1 MNNKYKYIKDYID
14 RNHKKVFLKDAKT
27 DKDVIF
33 DENDIFDI
41 EKFSNEEN
49 VDYLYFF
56 ISADE
61 RIDYI
66 PDHEKP
72 NVVKDMI
79 MRAYI
84 DYISDIQKD
93 NKIYQVCPIK
103 TNKSV
108 SVISAGDTNYPG
120 NHGLYFRNT
129 DEFYCIGIAKIPVAY
144 WRINPGLKN
153 YLKLLRKSMFNNK
166 LFKIYFLDNIEEC
179 FDSIY
184 KDCINSNN
192 SQIYY
197 FNDYNFNNNVLIN
210 INKGFSNYS
219 KNVDRYTDITWAYL
233 YPVIIS
239 NALNHKTGI
248 INQIPTIDQ
257 IPNIDHNKYNIKSGI
272 TINNIVEKDNEN
284 TFARTTHNVYDHY
297 TYNTETFTWYSWINF
312 INNQYDNGILIT
324 EYDYNIDKFYKI
336 YKTKYINTYKHNG
349 FERKNMYIPQI
360 YVVSEDPNWLTTKNK
375 KKYIHDKCELKN
387 NQYYNRDNGK
397 HVCCIHDFNRLNNI
411 TNENISIRVEGQAV
425 CKYCGEHLGNYDDN
439 NAFVEGIS
447 EMESDNT
454 IIYTWFNNQD
464 IQQAQESWQQLK
476 VIIEAIDPSFLNNT
490 GYVNKFIQMFHDK
503 DIKKLF
509 KKFKL
514 CPFELFSCKKEVDK
528 NGIIIDKICDYEGV
542 LKKFKN
548 AINNILI
555 SRDPKIIDNR
565 LNYIYNVVVQYINNK
580 SIFND
585 IGDENFIQ
593 YLTQRG
599 IFVNGKYNI
608 NQAMNSDTLI
618 NIYNNLINNNEDQK
632 YIDVIARAISAIIT
646 SENICKEIIYWI
658 NVEKTNNQFNINTV
672 TNFVKNIFKK
682 SHKFIKIL
690 KTIYVMVKVKG
701 LKELEINFNDIN
713 WNVFF
718 VNTNTA
724 KSNDDSTRYQRQK
737 QVMLNLLNLNYI
749 QSLYPSKNKRQK
761 KHVVGR
767 TVSFNELN
775 ILKNVINYGTTAVE
789 TPQNEQTQQLK
800 QNGSLYKN
808 KQITHNDIGL
818 FYSIYLNPMNI
829 KEFICNSSVVEWI
842 NQLFNREEF
851 TADITF
857 TIKDKRIEYT
867 NEIFKDQQYMID
879 VCYQTFDNNNIDYVN
894 NMNACI
900 IDKVIDTLECPDVLT
915 RNIDYN
921 QISQNLD
928 YNKDY
933 KVSLQDLAHIQFPS
947 IDEYKSMKKDNTLRI
962 NPYDDVAEFY
972 NMDLFYYLF
981 TQKVISIYNHL
992 FDNSSISLENINNNI
1007 KIMENIVKHN
1017 FNIAISNNENTD
1029 VSILTTLLDEIN
1041 FNSNC
1046 PDKTITYYQHLQDEE
1061 VGINDNVSIEQL
1073 NYLKDDKNKPINN
1086 YYQEYNNYQNKYI
1099 PNNERT
1105 KFISYKTYSIYLIDT
1120 LTRCGMFAEKV
1131 NIFILLKNSIDN
1143 LYTYIYTKG
1152 IPYLKINYTSY
1163 TFDELRD
1170 NFITEIFDY
1179 NYNFNNNDTN
1189 STKKLLKYFF
1199 DDYIKHTIL
1208 FTSPDYYYDRI
1219 IKTNTKIKNVAKSEL
1234 KEYNIAEEEL
1244 RELDNEE
1251 NADQRKINIDYDKF
1265 DFVND
1270 PFTGLEELTAN
1281 ELIGGEIEIV
1291 VDENE
1296 QMY

>member
-1 MNNKYKYIKDYID
+1 M
-14 RNHKKVFLKDAKT
+14 
-27 DKDVIF
+27 
-33 DENDIFDI
+33 
-41 EKFSNEEN
+41 
-49 VDYLYFF
+49 
-56 ISADE
+56 
-61 RIDYI
+61 
-66 PDHEKP
+66 
-72 NVVKDMI
+72 
-79 MRAYI
+79 
-84 DYISDIQKD
+84 
-93 NKIYQVCPIK
+93 
-103 TNKSV
+103 
-108 SVISAGDTNYPG
+108 
-120 NHGLYFRNT
+120 
-129 DEFYCIGIAKIPVAY
+129 
-144 WRINPGLKN
+144 
-153 YLKLLRKSMFNNK
+153 
-166 LFKIYFLDNIEEC
+166 
-179 FDSIY
+179 
-184 KDCINSNN
+184 
-192 SQIYY
+192 
-197 FNDYNFNNNVLIN
+197 
-210 INKGFSNYS
+210 
-219 KNVDRYTDITWAYL
+219 
-233 YPVIIS
+233 
-239 NALNHKTGI
+239 
-248 INQIPTIDQ
+248 
-257 IPNIDHNKYNIKSGI
+257 
-272 TINNIVEKDNEN
+272 
-284 TFARTTHNVYDHY
+284 
-297 TYNTETFTWYSWINF
+297 
-312 INNQYDNGILIT
+312 
-324 EYDYNIDKFYKI
+324 
-336 YKTKYINTYKHNG
+336 YKH
-349 FERKNMYIPQI
+349 QI
-360 YVVSEDPNWLTTKNK
+360 YVVSEDPDWLTAKNK

-387 NQYYNRDNGK
+387 NQYYNKINGK

-411 TNENISIRVEGQAV
+411 SNENISIRVEGQAV

-464 IQQAQESWQQLK
+464 IKQAQNSWQQLK

-490 GYVNKFIQMFHDK
+490 GYVNKFIQMFHDNN
-503 DIKKLF
+503 IKKLF

-514 CPFELFSCKKEVDK
+514 CPFELFSVTKNVDK
-528 NGIIIDKICDYEGV
+528 NGILIDKTYKYAGV
-542 LKKFKN
+542 LKEFKN
-548 AINNILI
+548 AINNILMI
-555 SRDPKIIDNR
+555 KDPKIFKTRFNKING
-565 LNYIYNVVVQYINNK
+565 VVIKYINNK

-585 IGDENFIQ
+585 IGDENFIT
-593 YLTQRG
+593 YLTRWG
-599 IFVNGKYNI
+599 IFKNGEYNI
-608 NQAMNSDTLI
+608 EQAMNLDTLI
-618 NIYNNLINNNEDQK
+618 NIYKDLINNNKDQK
-632 YIDVIARAISAIIT
+632 YIDVIARAISARIT
-646 SENICKEIIYWI
+646 YENICRELIYWI
-658 NVEKTNNQFNINTV
+658 NVEERSSRETGKQFNIDTV
-672 TNFVKNIFKK
+672 TNFIKNIFKK

-690 KTIYVMVKVKG
+690 KTIYVMVKVKE

-724 KSNDDSTRYQRQK
+724 RSNDDSTRYQRQK

-749 QSLYPSKNKRQK
+749 QSLYPSKNKKQK
-761 KHVVGR
+761 KHVIGR
-767 TVSFNELN
+767 TLSINKLN
-775 ILKNVINYGTTAVE
+775 ILKDVINRGTAAVE
-789 TPQNEQTQQLK
+789 TPQNKQTQQLK

-818 FYSIYLNPMNI
+818 FYSIYLNPMNRN
-829 KEFICNSSVVEWI
+829 EFICNSSVVEWI

-867 NEIFKDQQYMID
+867 NEIFKDQQDMID
-879 VCYQTFDNNNIDYVN
+879 DCYQMFDNKHIDYVN
-894 NMNACI
+894 NINACI
-900 IDKVIDTLECPDVLT
+900 IDKVIDTLECPDILT

-928 YNKDY
+928 YNYDI
-933 KVSLQDLAHIQFPS
+933 SLQDLTHSKFPT
-947 IDEYKSMKKDNTLRI
+947 IDEYKSMKKNDTLRI
-962 NPYDDVAEFY
+962 DPYDDVAEFY

-981 TQKVISIYNHL
+981 TQKVIPIYNHL
-992 FDNSSISLENINNNI
+992 FDNTSINLENINNNI
-1007 KIMENIVKHN
+1007 DIMKNIVFKN

-1046 PDKTITYYQHLQDEE
+1046 PPKTITYYQHLQDEE
-1061 VGINDNVSIEQL
+1061 VGINDNVSIEQ
-1073 NYLKDDKNKPINN
+1073 NIDLKNDKNKPIDN

-1105 KFISYKTYSIYLIDT
+1105 KFISYKTYSIYLINT
-1120 LTRCGMFAEKV
+1120 LTQCVMFAEKV

-1143 LYTYIYTKG
+1143 LYTYIYTNG

-1163 TFDELRD
+1163 TFDQLRD

-1179 NYNFNNNDTN
+1179 NYNFNDNDPNN
-1189 STKKLLKYFF
+1189 TKKLLQYFF

-1281 ELIGGEIEIV
+1281 ELIGGEIEMV